1 MKLELIN
8 SAGCSLD
15 TIEDDDKITAFERAL
30 NAWAENLTAGDT
42 IRVVEVF
49 DDN

>member
-15 TIEDDDKITAFERAL
+15 VIDDDDKITAFERAL
-30 NAWAENLTAGDT
+30 GAWAENLAEGDT
-42 IRVVEVF
+42 IRVISVTEE
-49 DDN
+49 